1 MYCPVMLLEFPGE
14 LHRAIRGRK
23 GWSIAGS
30 VAAYEA
36 SEGTHVVHVRW
47 VESPPHAPKDCH
59 WLASM
64 LVSGV
69 AKRVSPHYTAEIAV
83 EWAESVKPAR

>member
-1 MYCPVMLLEFPGE
+1 MLLEFPGE
-14 LHRAIRGRK
+14 LDRAIRNRK

-30 VAAYEA
+30 VAIYEA

-47 VESPPHAPKDCH
+47 VENPAHPPKDCR

-64 LVSGV
+64 LVSDAAQRV
-69 AKRVSPHYTAEIAV
+69 APHYTAEMAV
-83 EWAESVKPAR
+83 EWAESVRPA